1 GTKAGGATLTP
12 LPKNPS
18 PRRVTRSTTATPLA
32 LPVFS
37 STTMWRTI
45 ELVRSVQ
52 CFVAMAA
59 GSVDDR
65 ELNIA
70 PTEHPLPQLP
80 QKWHFARP
88 YFVWCGLTA
97 VSIATRG

>member
-1 GTKAGGATLTP
+1 MIT
-12 LPKNPS
+12 LPKNS
-18 PRRVTRSTTATPLA
+18 NSWRVTRSTTATPLA

-52 CFVAMAA
+52 FFVAMAA
-59 GSVDDR
+59 GNVDDR

-80 QKWHFARP
+80 QKWHFART
-88 YFVWCGLTA
+88 YFALCGLTEVRIA
-97 VSIATRG
+97 MSDSILLLSS